1 MNMTHPDITNTE
13 RTGNTA
19 VYDKVPDDC
28 FTTCEICDR
37 KVETLTRCD
46 KCDIECCHNCL
57 ATVDMLNEHTGEVE
71 EIELCKECEFD
82 ERVKNIIAAL
92 SYFRLTAKANI
103 AGYINGN
110 FWSGLELTFTP
121 NVGRDFK
128 VIIKKL

>member
-1 MNMTHPDITNTE
+1 MNMTHPDILNTE

-19 VYDKVPDDC
+19 DSQSLPDDC
-28 FTTCEICDR
+28 FTTCEICEH

-46 KCDIECCHNCL
+46 RCETPCCQKCL
-57 ATVDMLNEHTGEVE
+57 AAVDVFNPITTEIE
-71 EIELCKECEFD
+71 ELELCKECEFD
-82 ERVKNIIAAL
+82 ERVRDVRAAL
-92 SYFRLTAKANI
+92 CMFSLTSKAEVR
-103 AGYINGN
+103 GYINGN

>member
-1 MNMTHPDITNTE
+1 MNMTHPDILEAE

-19 VYDKVPDDC
+19 VCQSLPDDC
-28 FTTCEICDR
+28 FVSCEICDR

-46 KCDIECCHNCL
+46 KCDTPCCHKCL
-57 ATVDMLNEHTGEVE
+57 AAVDIINEHTGEVE
-71 EIELCKECEFD
+71 ELELCKECEFD
-82 ERVKNIIAAL
+82 ERVKNIINSL
-92 SYFRLTAKANI
+92 SYFSLTAKANV
-103 AGYINGN
+103 AGYMDGH